1 MDCHGFQTGI
11 IPHDV
16 IVEIC
21 AFPIT
26 SIMHEDSILWVW
38 TTNYHMQVI
47 PDLLRFRHVTI
58 LTWAKAQAGAGDW
71 LRGQDRANR
80 TP

>member
-1 MDCHGFQTGI
+1 MS
-11 IPHDV
+11 V
-16 IVEIC
+16 AEIC

-47 PDLLRFRHVTI
+47 PDLLRCWDFGMSRF
-58 LTWAKAQAGAGDW
+58 
-71 LRGQDRANR
+71 
-80 TP
+80 